1 MTLASVGGAM
11 PNLLSLFALYKTVCV
26 GGTLQMPRLADA
38 LGIHAV
44 RCALPPMEVISNF
57 NKHLA
62 KYAKDRGDGLGDF
75 LQSNQPT
82 PGPTRAAGDA
92 EATNA
97 TPASEVGAETGKE
110 ADVVA
115 DKVDDAEAET
125 EAGNEMDVD
134 GDADATAGDAAA
146 GDGDADDEEGD
157 DDEDGDD
164 DDNGNE
170 FPDDPVSLQAEDPA
184 APPKLRL
191 PSRWRGAR
199 WARPR
204 CGLGRGRGR
213 GRGSGAVSQIALAKP
228 RGRPKRSRVKPRS
241 ADDFAVGSR
250 VTVFWQKDQAWFH
263 GVIEDTQGEGDL
275 VMSKVQYDDGD
286 VEVIDI
292 FGGTHKVRLMQ
303 RPDGTPASDADE
315 PLDAGSSLEND
326 DGDPDGTEMPA
337 GSRLRMRGTDGDAR
351 NDPSGKRGPGRPKG
365 RPSGQNQSRRSAG
378 KETSPPQRAPG
389 ADPGLTGLTNELVK
403 RRNPARVSAM
413 EKMDTDGVHYDYGE
427 LPPEEEFPIT
437 DEKVLAVLAMIE
449 SNETARALAD
459 LPNDPEPSAEV
470 FRLGYKVR
478 PWGFPKSR
486 HTVLSLS

>member
-1 MTLASVGGAM
+1 
-11 PNLLSLFALYKTVCV
+11 
-26 GGTLQMPRLADA
+26 
-38 LGIHAV
+38 
-44 RCALPPMEVISNF
+44 
-57 NKHLA
+57 
-62 KYAKDRGDGLGDF
+62 
-75 LQSNQPT
+75 
-82 PGPTRAAGDA
+82 
-92 EATNA
+92 
-97 TPASEVGAETGKE
+97 
-110 ADVVA
+110 
-115 DKVDDAEAET
+115 
-125 EAGNEMDVD
+125 
-134 GDADATAGDAAA
+134 
-146 GDGDADDEEGD
+146 
-157 DDEDGDD
+157 
-164 DDNGNE
+164 
-170 FPDDPVSLQAEDPA
+170 
-184 APPKLRL
+184 
-191 PSRWRGAR
+191 
-199 WARPR
+199 
-204 CGLGRGRGR
+204 
-213 GRGSGAVSQIALAKP
+213 
-228 RGRPKRSRVKPRS
+228 
-241 ADDFAVGSR
+241 VGSR

-378 KETSPPQRAPG
+378 KDTSPPQRAPG
-389 ADPGLTGLTNELVK
+389 ADPGLAGLTNELVK

-478 PWGFPKSR
+478 PWGFPKSKHCLVSLCDYTGLKKEVTTYITSR
-486 HTVLSLS
+486 LFAHTVRLKTDPFFSSSQDGRPTRVAVRRRCDRRGVREGAGTRFLGGRDRRGAR